1 MFYRYFLPAL
11 TLILFQSCGSSQS
24 SAGYL
29 LDAGQFAR
37 EIEGKNIV
45 LLDVR
50 TPEEYAGGHLA
61 HARNIDWNGTDFEKQ
76 AAGLPK
82 SQPVYIYCL
91 SGGRSHT
98 AAEKLRQS
106 GYTVYEMD
114 GGIMQWRKAGLPEE
128 KPSAS
133 AALSAGM
140 SREDFQKLVSA
151 DAYVLVDFYAPWCGP
166 CKKMK
171 PALDEIEQEMNGALK
186 IIRINTDANIQL
198 AREMDI
204 STIPY
209 LQLYKK
215 GELKWENTG
224 YMDKKYIADTVHDFK

>member
-1 MFYRYFLPAL
+1 MFYKHLFASMMI
-11 TLILFQSCGSSQS
+11 ILFQSCGSAQP

-29 LDAGQFAR
+29 LDASRFAR
-37 EIEGKNIV
+37 EIEGKDIV

-50 TPEEYAGGHLA
+50 TPEEYAAGHLSQ
-61 HARNIDWNGTDFEKQ
+61 ARNIDWNGADFEKQ
-76 AAGLPK
+76 VAGLPT
-82 SQPVYIYCL
+82 SQPIYIYCL

-98 AAEKLRQS
+98 AAEKLRES
-106 GYTVYEMD
+106 GYMVYEME

-128 KPSAS
+128 KPSAT
-133 AALSAGM
+133 LSVGM
-140 SREDFQKLVSA
+140 SGEDFKKLVSA

-171 PALDEIEQEMNGALK
+171 PALDEIEREMNGALK
-186 IIRINTDANIQL
+186 IIRINTDANVQL

-209 LQLYKK
+209 LQLYKH

-224 YMDKKYIADTVHDFK
+224 YMDKKYIAETVNDFK